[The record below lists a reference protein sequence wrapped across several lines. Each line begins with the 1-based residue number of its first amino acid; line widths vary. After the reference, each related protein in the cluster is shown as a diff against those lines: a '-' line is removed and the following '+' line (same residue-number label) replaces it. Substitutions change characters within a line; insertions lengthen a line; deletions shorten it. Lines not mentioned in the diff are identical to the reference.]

1 MKDYYKIY
9 GYTISNVGKEKNGDC
24 YIYEFIE
31 AENVLIAVVADGV
44 SKQPCDWFASELTCA
59 KLIEYFKRNVENDDI
74 KIRLK
79 ESILQVNE
87 DVINTEGNCRR
98 MASTLSVIVW
108 QTQKDYLTYV
118 NIGDS
123 RIYSSFEGK
132 LELLTQDDATII
144 KERVLMH
151 GGLRV
156 INKSILNKVI
166 GQPNITFKVA
176 EKDFKED
183 EIIILATDGFY
194 DARKA
199 IFHQTIA
206 ELSLN
211 NDLDEGFHSIIKKF
225 EVLRGD
231 DFTTIMVRREETS
244 I

>member
-1 MKDYYKIY
+1 MKDLYETY
-9 GYTISNVGKEKNGDC
+9 GYTISNVGKEKNGDS
-24 YIYEFIE
+24 YIYEIIE
-31 AENVLIAVVADGV
+31 ENVLIAVVADGV
-44 SKQPCDWFASELTCA
+44 SKQPCDWFASELTCT
-59 KLIEYFKRNVENDDI
+59 KLVEYFKRNAEKQDI
-74 KIRLK
+74 KIRLR

-87 DVINTEGNCRR
+87 YVINIEGNCHR

-108 QTQKDYLTYV
+108 QTQKEYLTYV

-132 LELLTQDDATII
+132 LELLTQDDAIII

-176 EKDFKED
+176 VKDFKED

-194 DARKA
+194 DSRKA
-199 IFHQTIA
+199 IFNQTMA

-211 NDLDEGFHSIIKKF
+211 KNLDEGFQNVIKKF
-225 EVLRGD
+225 EILRGD
-231 DFTTIMVRREETS
+231 DFTTVMIRRKKQL
-244 I
+244 